1 MKFVDDDDDDDD
13 NIVVAD
19 FVDFIY
25 DLFKSTLTSLYRV
38 YYGPLQACISLK

>member
-13 NIVVAD
+13 DIVVAD

-25 DLFKSTLTSLYRV
+25 DFIQAYFDFSLPSVLWAKRV
-38 YYGPLQACISLK
+38 